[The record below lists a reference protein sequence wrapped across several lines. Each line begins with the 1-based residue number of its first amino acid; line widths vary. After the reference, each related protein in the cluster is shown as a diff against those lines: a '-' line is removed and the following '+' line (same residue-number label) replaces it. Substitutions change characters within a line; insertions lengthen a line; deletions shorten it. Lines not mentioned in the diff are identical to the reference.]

1 MEVPPPVL
9 NNARV
14 LEYAIFDATVRRT
27 EVWMIDAFPWK
38 PKPIAA
44 LAICQGRVPGEKNE
58 VYLFYCG
65 AEWSIERVQAW
76 NTPRGPKLES
86 TEVIRVHAETLY
98 AGSAARWVKVDELL
112 LPSPR

>member
-38 PKPIAA
+38 PKQIAA
-44 LAICQGRVPGEKNE
+44 LAICQERVPGDKNE
-58 VYLFYCG
+58 VYLFYCDV
-65 AEWSIERVQAW
+65 EWSIERVQIW
-76 NTPRGPKLES
+76 DSPES
-86 TEVIRVHAETLY
+86 TEVIRIHAETLY
-98 AGSAARWVKVDELL
+98 AGSAARWVKVYEVV